1 MNTRKNPFAMTMMI
15 LSIAFLASCS
25 GEQNRQSAE
34 VNTPAEVKEEQK
46 ATADVAD
53 VSFVD
58 GMTGKAFHNYLQLQR
73 ALFNSDLDEAKEV
86 ARNLSETFTEER
98 ASLKELAVNMA
109 EADDLSGVRTHF
121 SAFTN
126 EVEPLFSNAISTGMV
141 YKQYCPM
148 AFNNEG
154 AYWIADVKEINNP
167 YFGEQMPTCGETVAT
182 ISK

>member
-1 MNTRKNPFAMTMMI
+1 MTTMI
-15 LSIAFLASCS
+15 LSIIFLASCS

-46 ATADVAD
+46 TTADIAD

-73 ALFNSDLDEAKEV
+73 ALFNSDLDEAKKV
-86 ARNLSETFTEER
+86 ARNLSETFTQER
-98 ASLKELAVNMA
+98 DHLKELAVNMA
-109 EADDLSGVRTHF
+109 EADDLAGVRTHF
-121 SAFTN
+121 SSFTN
-126 EVEPLFSNAISTGMV
+126 EVEPLFSEAISKGTV

-148 AFNNEG
+148 AFDNKG

-167 YFGEQMPTCGETVAT
+167 YFGEQMPTCGETVET